1 MAAWA
6 NLNDDSTDND
16 EPTTKTPAP
25 NKEKNTKEHGVCAK
39 QEKNKRWDGL
49 FASMATSTN
58 LKDNGIDND
67 EPTTNNPAP
76 KIEKKRKEKKR
87 QEKGVCAKKRKE
99 QKRWGGVFAL
109 MAALDD
115 VNDYR

>member
-1 MAAWA
+1 
-6 NLNDDSTDND
+6 
-16 EPTTKTPAP
+16 
-25 NKEKNTKEHGVCAK
+25 
-39 QEKNKRWDGL
+39 
-49 FASMATSTN
+49 MATSTN

-99 QKRWGGVFAL
+99 QKR
-109 MAALDD
+109 
-115 VNDYR
+115 